1 MSTATA
7 NGRPQRKQLSDQLD
21 RLDAILDVLAEGL
34 PGAVG
39 DAVRDGTRTVF
50 KDVIAEALG
59 DPAVVA
65 LLRRAVGPTP
75 AEAGPPRPTERVRMS
90 EPDAETASA
99 PVVPRRPGFWARCKA
114 ALRGGAARVRQS
126 LVAAVAPLADG
137 VRAVRVL
144 APDADLGRSVR
155 RAVIIA
161 LIVGGGAT
169 VLAFNSH
176 PVATALSAIGIALT
190 TLALQTA
197 LGAHRLVRGMFGR
210 TD

>member
-65 LLRRAVGPTP
+65 LLRRAVAP
-75 AEAGPPRPTERVRMS
+75 AEAGPPRPPERVRMS
-90 EPDAETASA
+90 EPDAEPTPP
-99 PVVPRRPGFWARCKA
+99 PVVPRRPSFWARCKA
-114 ALRGGAARVRQS
+114 ALRGGVARFRRGFT
-126 LVAAVAPLADG
+126 AAVAPLADG

-155 RAVIIA
+155 RAVIVA

-169 VLAFNSH
+169 VLALNSH
-176 PVATALSAIGIALT
+176 PVATALSAVGVGLSAF
-190 TLALQTA
+190 ALQA
-197 LGAHRLVRGMFGR
+197 VLGAHRLVRRMFGS
-210 TD
+210 TG